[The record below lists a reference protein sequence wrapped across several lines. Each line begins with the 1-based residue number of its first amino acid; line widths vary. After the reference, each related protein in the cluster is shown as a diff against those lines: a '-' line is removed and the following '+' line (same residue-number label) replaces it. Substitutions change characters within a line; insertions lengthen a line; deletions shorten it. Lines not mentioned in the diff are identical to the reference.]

1 MCKSLNLTHRT
12 SLAGV
17 DTLPTDQGHSGPSA
31 ASMRHSRLLV
41 EVKPQGRE
49 SGAPP
54 GAGLEVDDQPRNN
67 SDCRPLPIIRTLS
80 VREVS
85 TFTLRAGDA
94 SPRKLRP
101 IKNSLDSDHGIY
113 RDQSVDVFALRA
125 RGGGRFSDACALRAC
140 LRCDLPSKVRGLRIR
155 RRRSGAEVAEPV
167 ARMRPRVLRLR
178 DVAGAGASIPMRR
191 RAQDR
196 DGPWR
201 TRSGWD
207 SPR

>member
-1 MCKSLNLTHRT
+1 MDRPQHAGGKYLQAAKRLELLGTAGAKIVQHRRKVRV
-12 SLAGV
+12 AV
-17 DTLPTDQGHSGPSA
+17 
-31 ASMRHSRLLV
+31 RHSSWVAGSVGTAVRICSASRSQFSANMR
-41 EVKPQGRE
+41 KISRA
-49 SGAPP
+49 SGLA
-54 GAGLEVDDQPRNN
+54 ALARI
-67 SDCRPLPIIRTLS
+67 S
-80 VREVS
+80 
-85 TFTLRAGDA
+85 
-94 SPRKLRP
+94 
-101 IKNSLDSDHGIY
+101 
-113 RDQSVDVFALRA
+113 QSVDVFALRA